1 MAVTDLGDEA
11 VTRTDTSDPYNMAVT
26 VPANCR
32 GIIVG
37 LSHGTSSTDH
47 VVSVVFDGV
56 TFTRV
61 IRATDTVTEPG
72 DAILYF
78 GAKIGGTF
86 TSGAG
91 TIVIQLA
98 TGTTDDIHINV
109 WYRGSDTSADLEVID
124 SEGISENAANPT
136 VTLTKGGRSGSCVCQ
151 MYGGGAAPGG
161 TLATGNTLDGNVDHT
176 AFYSQACHETT
187 IDTADHTIG
196 WSTLS
201 TDDLAFVACCVA
213 EVVAAIPGSIYQ
225 TIRRRSGDRFLTR
238 R

>member
-1 MAVTDLGDEA
+1 MAVTDLGDQA
-11 VTRTDTSDPYNMAVT
+11 TTRTDTSDPFNMSIT
-26 VPANCR
+26 VPADCR

-47 VVSVVFDGV
+47 VTGIDFDGV
-56 TFTRV
+56 SFTRV
-61 IRATDTVTEPG
+61 IRHVDTATEPG

-78 GAKIGGTF
+78 GAKLGGTF

-91 TIVIQLA
+91 TLVINLASA
-98 TGTTDDIHINV
+98 TGDDIHINV
-109 WYRGSDTSADLEVID
+109 WYRGSDTSADLEIID
-124 SEGISENAANPT
+124 SDGISENAANPT
-136 VTLTKGGRSGSCVCQ
+136 VTLQKSGRSGSCVCQ

-161 TLATGNTLDGNVDHT
+161 TLAAGNTLDGNVDHT

-196 WSTLS
+196 WSTLA

-213 EVVAAIPGSIYQ
+213 EIVPFIKPPLATQINTAVE
-225 TIRRRSGDRFLTR
+225 RSYRY
-238 R
+238 

>member
-1 MAVTDLGDEA
+1 MAVTDLGDQA
-11 VTRTDTSDPYNMAVT
+11 TTRTDTSDPFNMAIT

-32 GIIVG
+32 GIAVG

-47 VVSVVFDGV
+47 ITDISFDGV

-61 IRATDTVTEPG
+61 VRHVDTATEPG

-91 TIVIQLA
+91 TLVINLASA
-98 TGTTDDIHINV
+98 TGDDIHINV
-109 WYRGSDTSADLEVID
+109 WYRGSDISSDLEVID
-124 SEGISENAANPT
+124 SDGISENAANPT
-136 VTLTKGGRSGSCVCQ
+136 ATLQKNLRSASCVCQ

-161 TLATGNTLDGNVDHT
+161 TLATGNTLDGTADHT

-187 IDTADHTIG
+187 IDTDDHTIG
-196 WSTLS
+196 WSTLG
-201 TDDLAFVACCVA
+201 TDDLAFVAMAIA
-213 EVVAAIPGSIYQ
+213 EKLPSGPVHKSIR
-225 TIRRRSGDRFLTR
+225 TRSGHRYCVLR
-238 R
+238 

>member
-1 MAVTDLGDEA
+1 MAVTDLGDQA
-11 VTRTDTSDPYNMAVT
+11 ATRTDTSDPYNMAIT
-26 VPANCR
+26 VPANTR
-32 GIIVG
+32 GIAVG
-37 LSHGTSSTDH
+37 LSHGATVTDH
-47 VVSVVFDGV
+47 INQITFDGV

-61 IRATDTVTEPG
+61 IRATDTVTEFG

-78 GAKIGGTF
+78 GAKLGGTF

-91 TIVIQLA
+91 TLVVDLTSA
-98 TGTTDDIHINV
+98 TGDDIHINV

-161 TLATGNTLDGNVDHT
+161 TLAAGNTLDGTADHT
-176 AFYSQACHETT
+176 AFNSQACHETT

-196 WSTLS
+196 WSTLTS
-201 TDDLAFVACCVA
+201 DDLAFVACCIA
-213 EVVAAIPGSIYQ
+213 EVIPGVPGSVYE
-225 TIRRRSGDRFLTR
+225 TMRRRSGDRFLTR